1 MQKVNPSL
9 MKRENKRI
17 VLRYL
22 IETGPHTRTEIAEHT
37 GLAVSAVWR
46 IIDELVREGFVEE
59 KGTTSGAK
67 KRAVLYGPR
76 RSFVTSIVVNV
87 EILETTV
94 AIGFLDGSWR
104 ILERFETSRNFAGF
118 CEKITKVVGRL
129 RADLP
134 LEDRTALVFSLPGI
148 VNSHGGVLIYA
159 PNLSW
164 ENINV
169 SDVFRE
175 IGLQVYVENDSK
187 LSLLAETFYMH
198 DVKSSDVSF
207 FLYFGEGI
215 GGAISVNGKIVK
227 GRNFA
232 AGEIGHVIL
241 DSKKEV
247 EQFLS
252 VSGLISRV
260 ERKVKL
266 GGTTLREKFSHLVQL
281 WFSNSE
287 AVREV
292 LEEYLDYVAIVLRN
306 VLYFLNP
313 GVIVLG
319 GIVNNLWENFGTIVR
334 KKLEVMVVEKV
345 LKDVIIRDTIF
356 KEVPPSLVGGNVL
369 AIERILREMC

>member
-46 IIDELVREGFVEE
+46 IIDELVREGFIEE

-67 KRAVLYGPR
+67 KKAVLYGPR
-76 RSFVTSIVVNV
+76 RSFITSVIVNV

-94 AIGFLDGSWR
+94 AVGFLDGSWK
-104 ILERFETSRNFAGF
+104 ILERFETPRNFAEF
-118 CEKITKVVGRL
+118 CEKIKRVVERL
-129 RADLP
+129 ERDFQ
-134 LEDRTALVFSLPGI
+134 LEERTALVFSLPGI
-148 VNSHGGVLIYA
+148 VNSREGVLIYA

-164 ENINV
+164 ENINI
-169 SDVFRE
+169 SDAFKETDFR
-175 IGLQVYVENDSK
+175 VYVENDSK

-215 GGAISVNGKIVK
+215 GGAISVNGRIVK
-227 GRNFA
+227 GKNFA

-241 DSKKEV
+241 DSSKEV
-247 EQFLS
+247 ERFLS
-252 VSGLISRV
+252 VSGLVSRV
-260 ERKVKL
+260 EAKVKL
-266 GGTTLREKFSHLVQL
+266 GGVTLREKFSHLVQL

-287 AVREV
+287 QIRDVF
-292 LEEYLDYVAIVLRN
+292 EEYLNYVAIVLRN
-306 VLYFLNP
+306 ILYFLNP

-319 GIVNNLWENFGTIVR
+319 GIVNNLWENFGAVLR
-334 KKLEVMVVEKV
+334 RKLETMVVEKV

-369 AIERILREMC
+369 AIEKILREMC

>member
-1 MQKVNPSL
+1 

-59 KGTTSGAK
+59 KGTTTGAK

-94 AIGFLDGSWR
+94 AIGFLDGSWK

-129 RADLP
+129 RAEFP

-148 VNSHGGVLIYA
+148 VNSHDGVLIYA

-232 AGEIGHVIL
+232 AGEVGHVIL

-334 KKLEVMVVEKV
+334 RKLEVMVVEKV